1 MMKKGFFIL
10 FLAIL
15 FVFSS
20 CSGDDPVEEEEI
32 SDNSQENSGI
42 SDDSGNQESSDT
54 SLPDPDASDNENS
67 EKNDDG
73 SNSKPDDDKTNDDGT
88 DDNGQATGDDDA
100 STDSN
105 GDSDE
110 PQSDDD
116 TDSGSGTT
124 DDTDQTDGDT
134 DDPDDDTD
142 ADADTADPDE
152 DTDVDTGADSGEDEL
167 TVVLPYNGDP
177 VKKKNWLTLETK
189 INRIDVLLMIDL
201 YSSMFAAHQNLK
213 DNVESAIIDG
223 IRAKIPDSAFGLVKF
238 GTVEKNVYTLAQ
250 PVTMNPISVLN
261 KIEDIVE
268 ADENEQEQITG
279 FRTYHGLALW
289 EAASGEAD
297 SEYLILC
304 KDNFTCNDNNPQYR
318 TININPVDCSG
329 AEGCIGGA
337 CFRENSMPVF
347 VMASSRK
354 FNNFTRAIDATRPK
368 KDEWRENANGNT
380 YTLEKT
386 ADKAAKKMKEINAK
400 FIGVSY
406 KTTDPD
412 NGFTT
417 VAKGTASQDTAAT
430 PNYFNISV
438 EDGDSEFSS
447 KIAEAVKNLTENIK
461 LVIKAK
467 SKHVENEYGVADT
480 TQFIQ
485 SSNPDLKDPT
495 EKTVKAGTQLVID
508 PITFKNTIHQN
519 TTCEP
524 HTFKVTVEAT
534 GEGLVLDTRE
544 ITIIVPGKDCST
556 DAH

>member
-1 MMKKGFFIL
+1 MKKRFFIL

-152 DTDVDTGADSGEDEL
+152 DTDVDTGADSGEEDPDNL
-167 TVVLPYNGDP
+167 TVTLPYDGVP
-177 VKKKNWLTLETK
+177 VDKTITLNTK
-189 INRIDVLLMIDL
+189 INKIDVLLMVDL
-201 YSSMFAAHQNLK
+201 SGMISAAHNNLK
-213 DNVESAIIDG
+213 ANVKTAIID
-223 IRAKIPDSAFGLVKF
+223 KILEKTPDSAFGVVTF
-238 GTVEKNVYTLAQ
+238 GTIEQGNAYNLAQ
-250 PVTMNPISVLN
+250 PITKYANDIKNAINGIKEVTS
-261 KIEDIVE
+261 
-268 ADENEQEQITG
+268 G
-279 FRTYHGLALW
+279 SRTYHGLALW

-297 SEYLILC
+297 YEHIVYE
-304 KDNFTCNDNNPQYR
+304 KYYQNTETR
-318 TININPVDCSG
+318 KINIPAVNCNG
-329 AEGCIGGA
+329 QLGNIGGA
-337 CFRENSMPVF
+337 CFRSNAMPVF
-347 VMASSRK
+347 VMM
-354 FNNFTRAIDATRPK
+354 T
-368 KDEWRENANGNT
+368 
-380 YTLEKT
+380 
-386 ADKAAKKMKEINAK
+386 AKKFSSLTYNTDDNFGEWKENTEKKTKPEAVKKMNAIHAK
-400 FIGVSY
+400 FIGV
-406 KTTDPD
+406 PV
-412 NGFTT
+412 N
-417 VAKGTASQDTAAT
+417 GTAPKNDFEYIATQTKSQDTAEPA
-430 PNYFNISV
+430 NYFNIIDPV
-438 EDGDSEFSS
+438 GADDETFSA
-447 KIAEAVKNLTENIK
+447 KIAEQVNFLTENIRLDVTANFGHK
-461 LVIKAK
+461 D
-467 SKHVENEYGVADT
+467 NEYDVADT
-480 TQFIQ
+480 TQFVVSFFPKAAQ
-485 SSNPDLKDPT
+485 KLKTGDN
-495 EKTVKAGTQLVID
+495 ASFD
-508 PITFKNTIHQN
+508 ITFENKIHEN

-524 HTFKVTVEAT
+524 HTFKVTLEAT
-534 GEGLVLDTRE
+534 GEGLILDTRE

>member
-20 CSGDDPVEEEEI
+20 CGGDDPVEEEEI
-32 SDNSQENSGI
+32 NDNSQENSGI

-54 SLPDPDASDNENS
+54 SLPDPDASDEENS

-88 DDNGQATGDDDA
+88 DDNGQATGDDDI

-105 GDSDE
+105 GDTDE

-152 DTDVDTGADSGEDEL
+152 DTDVDTGADSGEEDPDNL
-167 TVVLPYNGDP
+167 TVTLPYDGVP
-177 VKKKNWLTLETK
+177 VDKTITLNSK
-189 INRIDVLLMIDL
+189 INKIDVLLMVDL
-201 YSSMFAAHQNLK
+201 SGMISAAHNNLK
-213 DNVESAIIDG
+213 ANVKTAIID
-223 IRAKIPDSAFGLVKF
+223 KILEKTPDSAFGVVTF
-238 GTVEKNVYTLAQ
+238 GTIEQGNAYNLAQ
-250 PVTMNPISVLN
+250 PITKYAN
-261 KIEDIVE
+261 DIKNAINGIKEVSS
-268 ADENEQEQITG
+268 G
-279 FRTYHGLALW
+279 SRTYHGLALW

-297 SEYLILC
+297 REYLILC
-304 KDNFTCNDNNPQYR
+304 ENNAVCNAKYK
-318 TININPVDCSG
+318 TINIDPVDCSG
-329 AEGCIGGA
+329 QLGNIGGA
-337 CFRENSMPVF
+337 CFRENAMPIF
-347 VMASSRK
+347 VMASAQN
-354 FNNFTRAIDATRPK
+354 FNNFLRK
-368 KDEWRENANGNT
+368 KNNGDSYDEWRESVDGNA

-386 ADKAAKKMKEINAK
+386 AVKAAAKMNEINAK

-406 KTTDPD
+406 KTSNPA
-412 NGFTT
+412 NGFKT
-417 VAKGTASQDTAAT
+417 VAKNTASQDTADSA
-430 PNYFNISV
+430 NGFNIFV
-438 EDGDSEFSS
+438 EDGDENFSA
-447 KIAEAVKNLTENIK
+447 KIAEQVNFLTENILLK
-461 LVIKAK
+461 VKAEM
-467 SKHVENEYGVADT
+467 KHVDNEYGVTDT
-480 TQFIQ
+480 TKFVT
-485 SSNPDLKDPT
+485 SFYPT
-495 EKTVKAGTQLVID
+495 AVQTVKAGTQLILDTV
-508 PITFKNTIHQN
+508 TFENNFYEN

-544 ITIIVPGKDCST
+544 ITVIVPGKDCSSE
-556 DAH
+556 AH